1 MAASIFS
8 MKAASKNVLNM
19 KIDEYYDIGKIE
31 KDPDSSCHLWKGRFT
46 RIKGKC
52 TSRYPIETFYY
63 VVSDGKG
70 GNRRVKKE
78 HYVHIMIFFL
88 KFGQIPVKNE
98 YDISH
103 ICHHSTCVNPE
114 HLSREPPI
122 INNNRYNFCQLG
134 GGCCHGHQSY
144 PECIFE

>member
-78 HYVHIMIFFL
+78 HYVHIMIFF
-88 KFGQIPVKNE
+88 
-98 YDISH
+98 
-103 ICHHSTCVNPE
+103 PE
-114 HLSREPPI
+114 IWPNSCQERIRHVAHLSQRNLCEPRAPFK
-122 INNNRYNFCQLG
+122 RAPHHKQSPLQLL
-134 GGCCHGHQSY
+134 CVRRRTLPWPSVL
-144 PECIFE
+144 P